1 MARTRR
7 ELLKLSGGVMFAAA
21 VAGCTDGGEEGE
33 ADEDEPEDE
42 GEDDH
47 DHDEEDDHDHDEEED
62 HDDDDHGHVEV
73 EELEIVDGDGEEV
86 AYIHDD
92 HWHGELQVPI
102 DETVEYGAVFVDEEG
117 EEIPLGEDEEYELN
131 AEVAEGAQEGIV
143 EIEPHGNHVDVTG
156 EEEGLT
162 EVVFQL
168 WHDDHADYESPPID
182 AEVAE
187 EFDDEDDDHGHDH
200 DEDDD
205 HGHDDNHDHEHD
217 DDDHGHDEDDHGH
230 DDDHEHDDDH

>member
-7 ELLKLSGGVMFAAA
+7 ELLKLSGGVMVAAA

-33 ADEDEPEDE
+33 ADEGEPEDE
-42 GEDDH
+42 ADDDH
-47 DHDEEDDHDHDEEED
+47 DHDDEDD

-86 AYIHDD
+86 AYIHGD

-143 EIEPHGNHVDVTG
+143 GIEPHGDHVDVTG

-162 EVVFQL
+162 EVVFLL

-187 EFDDEDDDHGHDH
+187 EFD
-200 DEDDD
+200 EDDD
-205 HGHDDNHDHEHD
+205 HGHDDDG
-217 DDDHGHDEDDHGH
+217 HGHDDEDDHAHDDHGH
-230 DDDHEHDDDH
+230 DDDHDHDDDH